1 MLLCTIL
8 KVIGLVLLFLL
19 LLILLLLELVLLT
32 PIRYAGTGHKGEKKK
47 DYAAHVDVSWFLH
60 LVQLHAGLTPAG
72 LACDLRIL
80 WFHPIDSRPPDTPPA
95 NASDGNSSQSEEKP
109 STEGSA
115 AHASDET
122 LSRGEEAASS
132 DEAVVHSSDEASSR
146 REATTAPDDTVVKDS
161 DEAPSENEAVASPDD
176 TAVDASDGFALQDE
190 HTDVELK
197 QPPEDEKIL
206 KESVNVPESKA
217 EASERAAAQTAE
229 VDSIELKSST
239 EPAVQTEEKLTSEEV
254 PGSVET
260 EDTSADIDQESET
273 KRTSPAAEAPKKKKR
288 KKSSFADRIKRICEK
303 ASSLREAV
311 EDEENQKAFR
321 LLISRVKYLLHH
333 LRFRKFEGRL
343 RFGFDDPA
351 MMGRILGVL
360 SLFYPLYGESFT
372 LTPVFDHAVLEGEI
386 ALKGHVRL
394 IHILIAAIQLLMNKK
409 IRGLV
414 LDHI

>member
-19 LLILLLLELVLLT
+19 LLILLLLGLVLLT

-95 NASDGNSSQSEEKP
+95 NASDENLSQSKEKPPTEGSAANASDENPSQSEEEPSTEGSAAHASDENSSQSEEKP

-161 DEAPSENEAVASPDD
+161 DEAPSENEEHTPSDETDETSPD
-176 TAVDASDGFALQDE
+176 
-190 HTDVELK
+190 
-197 QPPEDEKIL
+197 
-206 KESVNVPESKA
+206 
-217 EASERAAAQTAE
+217 
-229 VDSIELKSST
+229 
-239 EPAVQTEEKLTSEEV
+239 
-254 PGSVET
+254 ET
-260 EDTSADIDQESET
+260 DQEKET
-273 KRTSPAAEAPKKKKR
+273 KSPSPAAEAPKKKKR

-311 EDEENQKAFR
+311 DDEENQKAFR

-372 LTPVFDHAVLEGEI
+372 LTPVFDHAVFEGEI

-394 IHILIAAIQLLMNKK
+394 IHILIAAIQLMMNKK

-414 LDHI
+414 LDRI

>member
-1 MLLCTIL
+1 MLLFTIL

-19 LLILLLLELVLLT
+19 LLLLLLLGLVLLV
-32 PIRYAGTGHKGEKKK
+32 PIRYAGAGHKGEEAT
-47 DYAAHVDVSWFLH
+47 DYAAHIELSWLLH
-60 LVQLHAGLTPAG
+60 MVQLHAGITPAG
-72 LACDLRIL
+72 LAYSLRIL
-80 WFHPIDSRPPDTPPA
+80 CFHPVDST
-95 NASDGNSSQSEEKP
+95 
-109 STEGSA
+109 
-115 AHASDET
+115 
-122 LSRGEEAASS
+122 
-132 DEAVVHSSDEASSR
+132 
-146 REATTAPDDTVVKDS
+146 
-161 DEAPSENEAVASPDD
+161 
-176 TAVDASDGFALQDE
+176 DGFALPDE

-197 QPPEDEKIL
+197 QPPEDEKIPE
-206 KESVNVPESKA
+206 ESVNVPESKA

-273 KRTSPAAEAPKKKKR
+273 KRTSSAAEAPKKKKR

-303 ASSLREAV
+303 ASSLRETV
-311 EDEENQKAFR
+311 EDEENQKAVR

-333 LRFRKFEGRL
+333 LRFRRFEGRL
-343 RFGFDDPA
+343 VFGFDDPA

-360 SLFYPLYGESFT
+360 SLFYPLYGECFT
-372 LTPVFDHAVLEGEI
+372 ITPVFDHTLFEGEI

-394 IHILIAAIQLLMNKK
+394 IHILIVGIQLMMNKK

-414 LDHI
+414 LDRI

>member
-1 MLLCTIL
+1 MLLCMIL

-19 LLILLLLELVLLT
+19 LLLLLLLGLVLLT

-72 LACDLRIL
+72 FACDLRIL
-80 WFHPIDSRPPDTPPA
+80 WFHPIDSRPPDTSSA
-95 NASDGNSSQSEEKP
+95 NASDENSSQSEGATAQDDATVD
-109 STEGSA
+109 ST
-115 AHASDET
+115 
-122 LSRGEEAASS
+122 
-132 DEAVVHSSDEASSR
+132 
-146 REATTAPDDTVVKDS
+146 
-161 DEAPSENEAVASPDD
+161 
-176 TAVDASDGFALQDE
+176 DGFVLQDE
-190 HTDVELK
+190 YTDVELK

-217 EASERAAAQTAE
+217 EASERAAAQTTE
-229 VDSIELKSST
+229 VDSIELKNST
-239 EPAVQTEEKLTSEEV
+239 TPEPLNETKTVADETPTS
-254 PGSVET
+254 
-260 EDTSADIDQESET
+260 DIDQESET
-273 KRTSPAAEAPKKKKR
+273 KRTSPAADAPKKKKR

-311 EDEENQKAFR
+311 EDEENQKALR

-343 RFGFDDPA
+343 TFGFDDPA

-372 LTPVFDHAVLEGEI
+372 LTPVFDHTVFEGEI
-386 ALKGHVRL
+386 ALKGYVRL
-394 IHILIAAIQLLMNKK
+394 IHILIAAIQLMMNKK

-414 LDHI
+414 LDRI

>member
-19 LLILLLLELVLLT
+19 LLILLLLGLVLLT

-72 LACDLRIL
+72 PACDLRIL
-80 WFHPIDSRPPDTPPA
+80 WFHPIGSRPPDTPPA
-95 NASDGNSSQSEEKP
+95 NASDENSSQSEEKP

-161 DEAPSENEAVASPDD
+161 DEAPSENEEHTPSDETDETSPD
-176 TAVDASDGFALQDE
+176 
-190 HTDVELK
+190 
-197 QPPEDEKIL
+197 
-206 KESVNVPESKA
+206 
-217 EASERAAAQTAE
+217 
-229 VDSIELKSST
+229 
-239 EPAVQTEEKLTSEEV
+239 
-254 PGSVET
+254 ET
-260 EDTSADIDQESET
+260 DQEKET
-273 KRTSPAAEAPKKKKR
+273 KSPSPAAEAPKKKKR

-303 ASSLREAV
+303 ASSLCEAV

-333 LRFRKFEGRL
+333 LRFRKLEGRL

-372 LTPVFDHAVLEGEI
+372 LTPVFDHTVFEGEI

-394 IHILIAAIQLLMNKK
+394 IHILIAAIRLMMNKK

-414 LDHI
+414 LDRI

>member
-1 MLLCTIL
+1 MLLCMIL

-19 LLILLLLELVLLT
+19 LLLLLLLGLVLLV
-32 PIRYAGTGHKGEKKK
+32 PFRYAGAGHKGEEKR
-47 DYAAHVDVSWFLH
+47 DYAARVDVSWFLH

-80 WFHPIDSRPPDTPPA
+80 WFHPMDSRPPDTPPDIDPDENSSQSKEKPSTEGSA
-95 NASDGNSSQSEEKP
+95 AHASDENSSQSEEEP

-122 LSRGEEAASS
+122 LSRGEKAMSS

-146 REATTAPDDTVVKDS
+146 SEETTVPDDTVVKDS
-161 DEAPSENEAVASPDD
+161 NEAPSENEEHTPSDETDEPSPD
-176 TAVDASDGFALQDE
+176 
-190 HTDVELK
+190 
-197 QPPEDEKIL
+197 
-206 KESVNVPESKA
+206 
-217 EASERAAAQTAE
+217 
-229 VDSIELKSST
+229 
-239 EPAVQTEEKLTSEEV
+239 
-254 PGSVET
+254 ET
-260 EDTSADIDQESET
+260 DQEKET
-273 KRTSPAAEAPKKKKR
+273 KSPSPAAEAPKKKKR

-311 EDEENQKAFR
+311 EDEENQKAFH

-343 RFGFDDPA
+343 KFGFDDPA

-372 LTPVFDHAVLEGEI
+372 LTPVFDHTVFEGEI
-386 ALKGHVRL
+386 TLKGHVRL
-394 IHILIAAIQLLMNKK
+394 IHILIAGIQLMMNKK

-414 LDHI
+414 LDRI

>member
-19 LLILLLLELVLLT
+19 LLILLLLGLVLLT

-95 NASDGNSSQSEEKP
+95 NASDENSSQSEEKP

-122 LSRGEEAASS
+122 FSRGEEAASS

-161 DEAPSENEAVASPDD
+161 DEAPSENEEHTPSDETDETSPD
-176 TAVDASDGFALQDE
+176 
-190 HTDVELK
+190 
-197 QPPEDEKIL
+197 
-206 KESVNVPESKA
+206 
-217 EASERAAAQTAE
+217 
-229 VDSIELKSST
+229 
-239 EPAVQTEEKLTSEEV
+239 
-254 PGSVET
+254 ET
-260 EDTSADIDQESET
+260 DQEKET
-273 KRTSPAAEAPKKKKR
+273 KSPSPAAEAPKKKKR

-311 EDEENQKAFR
+311 DDEENQKAFR

-372 LTPVFDHAVLEGEI
+372 ITPVFDHAVFEGEI

-414 LDHI
+414 LDRI

>member
-19 LLILLLLELVLLT
+19 LLILLLLGLVLLT

-80 WFHPIDSRPPDTPPA
+80 WFHPMDSRPPDTPPA
-95 NASDGNSSQSEEKP
+95 NASDENSSQSEEA
-109 STEGSA
+109 TADATA
-115 AHASDET
+115 AD
-122 LSRGEEAASS
+122 
-132 DEAVVHSSDEASSR
+132 V
-146 REATTAPDDTVVKDS
+146 S
-161 DEAPSENEAVASPDD
+161 DEAPSENEAVAATED
-176 TAVDASDGFALQDE
+176 TAVEPGDDVELQDE
-190 HTDVELK
+190 DTATEEK
-197 QPPEDEKIL
+197 QPPE
-206 KESVNVPESKA
+206 ESVIVPES
-217 EASERAAAQTAE
+217 AAAQTAE
-229 VDSIELKSST
+229 VDSIGLKKGSEPDELEASDYT
-239 EPAVQTEEKLTSEEV
+239 EDNSVCDVSDSAEEKKEKEAS
-254 PGSVET
+254 S
-260 EDTSADIDQESET
+260 SAENTQVST
-273 KRTSPAAEAPKKKKR
+273 PKKKKR

-303 ASSLREAV
+303 VSSLRAAV

-333 LRFRKFEGRL
+333 LLFRKFEGRL

-372 LTPVFDHAVLEGEI
+372 LTPVFDHTVFEGEI

-394 IHILIAAIQLLMNKK
+394 IHILIAAIQLMMNKK

-414 LDHI
+414 LDRI

>member
-19 LLILLLLELVLLT
+19 LLILLLLGLVLLT
-32 PIRYAGTGHKGEKKK
+32 PIRYAGAGHKGEKKK

-72 LACDLRIL
+72 LAFDLRIL

-95 NASDGNSSQSEEKP
+95 NASDETSSRSEEKP

-161 DEAPSENEAVASPDD
+161 DEAPSENEEHTPSDETDETSPD
-176 TAVDASDGFALQDE
+176 
-190 HTDVELK
+190 
-197 QPPEDEKIL
+197 
-206 KESVNVPESKA
+206 
-217 EASERAAAQTAE
+217 
-229 VDSIELKSST
+229 
-239 EPAVQTEEKLTSEEV
+239 
-254 PGSVET
+254 ET
-260 EDTSADIDQESET
+260 DQEKET
-273 KRTSPAAEAPKKKKR
+273 KSPSPAAEAPKKKKR

-372 LTPVFDHAVLEGEI
+372 LTPVFDHTVFEGEI

-394 IHILIAAIQLLMNKK
+394 IHILIAAIQLMMNKK

-414 LDHI
+414 LDRI